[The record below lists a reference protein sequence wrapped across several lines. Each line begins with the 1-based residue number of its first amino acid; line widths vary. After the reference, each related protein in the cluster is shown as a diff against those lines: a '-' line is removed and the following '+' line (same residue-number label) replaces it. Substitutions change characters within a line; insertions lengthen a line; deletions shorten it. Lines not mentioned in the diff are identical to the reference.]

1 MASCTISPKAP
12 PKPPHTSFFW
22 QGFSVPVICT
32 SALVAAAAAATSCM
46 LCTAISHQLDPV
58 TPVCAVVGI
67 GEGVQQQLMNA
78 VRVPAAPIHQRDED
92 VGHASRAGQDEPRCR
107 IGNAFVHPLRRESS
121 RVQSR
126 VLTPRW
132 KKKKRASY

>member
-1 MASCTISPKAP
+1 M
-12 PKPPHTSFFW
+12 
-22 QGFSVPVICT
+22 
-32 SALVAAAAAATSCM
+32 
-46 LCTAISHQLDPV
+46 
-58 TPVCAVVGI
+58 VGI

-107 IGNAFVHPLRRESS
+107 IGNAFVHLLRRESS

-132 KKKKRASY
+132 KKKRKKKEPRIDQSEPYPTIPGHSRIYAKQTDAGSQRRLEFLFPPSLPKKFDLQPNS